1 MARDEGARTG
11 ESTFLLRI
19 EGNLPFYVSRYHQ
32 ETMDFALTDSTWAT
46 VYAVD
51 TDEQITKTGPSML
64 AVTSRYTVPDEW
76 LAALQEMGRDESPEG
91 PRAGAVAFNIL
102 PAELQEHC
110 NASAL
115 STSRYWLEA
124 YALIR
129 WRWPTA
135 VDPGWFATPH
145 HPMLWSNDG
154 IEWKPLLRGR
164 SYSAS
169 AVPQLSLNPVVAGEL
184 ETIATSQDREPVG
197 REIWHV
203 ASQVDPVTAIVLAVT
218 AIEVELKRLV
228 STMVPEAEWLL
239 VNLPAPPIVTIIEK
253 YLATL
258 ESYNKALAPPD
269 ALMKTL
275 RRAVKQRNDF
285 VHVGPT
291 GDARWLRSAVEE
303 SALRSVLD
311 ATSDLLWLFDAQR
324 GYTWALDHLSEKTK
338 FDLGLRDSPP
348 EPRDERAFVV
358 PPEQGRSAST
368 RVSQPRD
375 HRP

>member
-1 MARDEGARTG
+1 MGD
-11 ESTFLLRI
+11 STFLLRI
-19 EGNLPFYVSRYHQ
+19 EGKLPFNVSRHHQ
-32 ETMDFALTDSTWAT
+32 ETMDFALADSTWAT

-51 TDEQITKTGPSML
+51 IEEGITNSGTPML
-64 AVTSRYTVPDEW
+64 AVTSRYTVPAEW
-76 LAALQEMGRDESPEG
+76 LAALQENVGDESPDG
-91 PRAGAVAFNIL
+91 PRAIKPNTLAFNLL
-102 PAELQEHC
+102 PAAMQEHC
-110 NASAL
+110 NAAADSL
-115 STSRYWLEA
+115 SRHWLEA

-135 VDPGWFATPH
+135 VDPGSFPTPLYS
-145 HPMLWSNDG
+145 MLWSNDG
-154 IEWKPLLRGR
+154 IEWNPLRRGL
-164 SYSAS
+164 SYSVS
-169 AVPQLSLNPVVAGEL
+169 GVPQLSLNHVVAEEL
-184 ETIATSQDREPVG
+184 ETLATSQDREPVG

-239 VNLPAPPIVTIIEK
+239 VNLPAPPIVRIIEE
-253 YLATL
+253 YLPTL
-258 ESYNKALAPPD
+258 ESYTKALSPPD
-269 ALMKTL
+269 VLVKTL

-291 GDARWLRSAVEE
+291 GDARWLRSSVEE

-324 GYTWALDHLSEKTK
+324 GYTWALDNLSEQTK

-348 EPRDERAFVV
+348 EPRDEWVFVV

-368 RVSQPRD
+368 RLSQRRD
-375 HRP
+375 HRREP